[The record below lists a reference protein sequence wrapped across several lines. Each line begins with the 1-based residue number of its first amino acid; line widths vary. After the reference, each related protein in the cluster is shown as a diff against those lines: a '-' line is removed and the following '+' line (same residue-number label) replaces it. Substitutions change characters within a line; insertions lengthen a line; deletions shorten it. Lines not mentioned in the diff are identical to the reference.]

1 MKTIERVMK
10 KYSNEGIMVNQN
22 LRKLLKIHLQED
34 HPCSSHKE
42 SSIMIM
48 ICQGKN
54 LEGLC
59 HKEDHSLS
67 GMQIY
72 FMVIV
77 FIILTLDIRLHI
89 AGIIK
94 EMFKQEVPMWSH
106 VTLSVT
112 NVITM
117 DT

>member
-1 MKTIERVMK
+1 
-10 KYSNEGIMVNQN
+10 
-22 LRKLLKIHLQED
+22 
-34 HPCSSHKE
+34 
-42 SSIMIM
+42 MIM
-48 ICQGKN
+48 ISQGKN
-54 LEGLC
+54 LEGIR
-59 HKEDHSLS
+59 HKEDHSLP

-77 FIILTLDIRLHI
+77 FIILTLDIRLQI
-89 AGIIK
+89 VGIIK
-94 EMFKQEVPMWSH
+94 QMFKQEVPMWSH